1 MSRDRIAFSI
11 EKEFVFYLSLFPG
24 RGGIL
29 CRENNNCPFAESVVG
44 RGRVIFRRDSPH
56 DFPNDDISFR
66 FEKKDEEEKGFLRA
80 SKVGCYLVGIP

>member
-44 RGRVIFRRDSPH
+44 GVIFRRDSPH

-66 FEKKDEEEKGFLRA
+66 FEKKGRRGKGFF
-80 SKVGCYLVGIP
+80 KGIKGWLVLGRCRQ